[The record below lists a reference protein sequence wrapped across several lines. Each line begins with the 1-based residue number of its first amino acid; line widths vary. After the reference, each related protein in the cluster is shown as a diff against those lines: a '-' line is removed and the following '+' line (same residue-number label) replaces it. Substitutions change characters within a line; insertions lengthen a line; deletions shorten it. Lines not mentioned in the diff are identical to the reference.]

1 MKTNRRAFIALGA
14 AAATGLVRGQSA
26 EIRRRVS
33 EAAESLGL
41 SPYMKRLPKALSG
54 GQRQR
59 VALGRAIVREPA
71 VFLFDE
77 PLSNLDAK
85 MRVEMRSEIIRLH
98 NRLGATMI
106 YVTHDQ
112 TEAMTM
118 GERIVVMDSGRI
130 RQVAPPLE
138 IYERPADEFV
148 AGFIGTPPMN
158 LFPKGLFKPGKT
170 TGVRPEHIVVLSPA
184 SSPAPDGM
192 AAMAGVVD
200 FTECLGSE
208 TLVHL
213 RVAGV
218 DKDVISRANGFFPLR
233 AGDEV
238 SVCFDPSKT
247 VEF

>member
-1 MKTNRRAFIALGA
+1 
-14 AAATGLVRGQSA
+14 
-26 EIRRRVS
+26 
-33 EAAESLGL
+33 
-41 SPYMKRLPKALSG
+41 
-54 GQRQR
+54 
-59 VALGRAIVREPA
+59 
-71 VFLFDE
+71 
-77 PLSNLDAK
+77 
-85 MRVEMRSEIIRLH
+85 
-98 NRLGATMI
+98 
-106 YVTHDQ
+106 
-112 TEAMTM
+112 
-118 GERIVVMDSGRI
+118 
-130 RQVAPPLE
+130 
-138 IYERPADEFV
+138 
-148 AGFIGTPPMN
+148 MN